1 LLDLPATSL
10 AKLRAQHPGALRAT
24 RQVTR
29 FLCGIAAPAL
39 TKAKLTRHPDFGS
52 ASHIPFAHVAA
63 AVKALS

>member
-1 LLDLPATSL
+1 
-10 AKLRAQHPGALRAT
+10 
-24 RQVTR
+24 
-29 FLCGIAAPAL
+29 LCGIAAPAL